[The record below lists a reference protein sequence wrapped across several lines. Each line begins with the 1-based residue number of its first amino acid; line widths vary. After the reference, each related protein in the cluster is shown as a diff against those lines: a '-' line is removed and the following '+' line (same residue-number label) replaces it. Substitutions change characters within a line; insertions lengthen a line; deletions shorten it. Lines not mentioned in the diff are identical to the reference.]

1 MTVNHADAG
10 LAEDPARARLVELAN
25 GRGVSLSGLSA
36 LIGRNAAYLQQFV
49 RKGSPRK
56 LEENDRRT
64 LAAFFGVPE
73 ADLGAPS
80 RDVAVPLVQSTG
92 QGGGKGAAPAFRRA
106 VADWADIPRLPLGAS
121 AGPGALAGTELP
133 IGNLRFSAR
142 WLKGLG
148 LDPSMLSVIEVEG
161 DSMEP
166 NLRDGDEILVDRTPR
181 PMRSGIHV
189 IRLDDVLLVKRLEP
203 GPVGT
208 LRVISDNPAYARAER
223 PQEDVEILGRVVWKG
238 GRL

>member
-1 MTVNHADAG
+1 
-10 LAEDPARARLVELAN
+10 
-25 GRGVSLSGLSA
+25 
-36 LIGRNAAYLQQFV
+36 
-49 RKGSPRK
+49 
-56 LEENDRRT
+56 
-64 LAAFFGVPE
+64 
-73 ADLGAPS
+73 
-80 RDVAVPLVQSTG
+80 
-92 QGGGKGAAPAFRRA
+92 

>member
-1 MTVNHADAG
+1 MAVNHLEPRASD
-10 LAEDPARARLVELAN
+10 DPARARLVELAN
-25 GRGVSLSGLSA
+25 DRGVSLSGLSA

-73 ADLGAPS
+73 SDLGAPL
-80 RDVAVPLVQSTG
+80 RDVVVPMPPVPA
-92 QGGGKGAAPAFRRA
+92 KAAGAPSFRRA

-148 LDPSMLSVIEVEG
+148 LDPAMLSVIEVEG

-166 NLRDGDEILVDRTPR
+166 ILRDGDEILVDRTPR
-181 PMRSGIHV
+181 AMRSGIHV

-203 GPVGT
+203 GPAGT
-208 LRVISDNPAYARAER
+208 LRVISDNPAYPRAER
-223 PQEDVEILGRVVWKG
+223 PQEEVEILGRVVWKG